1 MVVDLIPH
9 PINNNWKEICRE
21 ILLKLNQWTRRFYSA
36 TELQRRMSAM
46 LSAPLRCSGKWA
58 KRFHSVSLLQ
68 RPISVTLSQRH
79 CTAAAKKR
87 NALEASLLALLRQ
100 PLQLA
105 FIIQCARSCIY
116 LSICFHLSYIT
127 HSRNF
132 EKKQTGPMATWYIYE
147 KCTIS
152 RKKKGKG
159 NNCKIATKKKWKA
172 K

>member
-1 MVVDLIPH
+1 MSRNLIKIKPM
-9 PINNNWKEICRE
+9 NAT
-21 ILLKLNQWTRRFYSA
+21 LLQRHRIAAANERNAFSA
-36 TELQRRMSAM
+36 TSLQRRMSETI
-46 LSAPLRCSGKWA
+46 SQRQ
-58 KRFHSVSLLQ
+58 LQ

-79 CTAAAKKR
+79 CTAAAKRR

-152 RKKKGKG
+152 RKKKEKE
-159 NNCKIATKKKWKA
+159 ITVR
-172 K
+172 